1 MKYELIIKEIK
12 SGEIVC
18 RKECDCVVGAVAGN
32 ITESSIAAGSF
43 NYISGPV
50 ATAMSAIRGVE
61 DAVDNVKKIIVED
74 FKKTTGDDITYEELA
89 GFVEEISVRISANE
103 EALRAVANGEVD
115 I

>member
-1 MKYELIIKEIK
+1 MRYELIIKEIE
-12 SGEIVC
+12 SGEVVC
-18 RKECDCVVGAVAGN
+18 RKECNCVVGAVAGN

-74 FKKTTGDDITYEELA
+74 FKKTTGDDITYEEFA

-103 EALRAVANGEVD
+103 DALRAVANGEVE
-115 I
+115 